1 MNNMAQGDNIKCL
14 RTREG
19 LTQQQF
25 ADMLGV
31 TKETVC
37 RWERGHTA
45 VKVST
50 LDKLT
55 ELFDV
60 TFDELA
66 ASNSGLA
73 SAGLSSRPEKSQN
86 VAQNEEC
93 EIYKIVRRNG
103 GFSLKNSGR
112 TFVPGPVLE
121 RHPGG
126 FLVQMNGSGMS
137 RCYPQSS
144 VLLVDPVAKPW
155 NGCTVVA
162 MVDASAIVCLLYT
175 SDAADE

>member
-1 MNNMAQGDNIKCL
+1 MAQGDNIKCL

-60 TFDELA
+60 RLMSSPQVIA
-66 ASNSGLA
+66 A
-73 SAGLSSRPEKSQN
+73 
-86 VAQNEEC
+86 
-93 EIYKIVRRNG
+93 
-103 GFSLKNSGR
+103 
-112 TFVPGPVLE
+112 
-121 RHPGG
+121 
-126 FLVQMNGSGMS
+126 
-137 RCYPQSS
+137 
-144 VLLVDPVAKPW
+144 LLLPA
-155 NGCTVVA
+155 
-162 MVDASAIVCLLYT
+162 
-175 SDAADE
+175 

>member
-1 MNNMAQGDNIKCL
+1 MAGQTVCACHLGVMNNMAQGDNIKCL

-55 ELFDV
+55 EL
-60 TFDELA
+60 LPLPA
-66 ASNSGLA
+66 
-73 SAGLSSRPEKSQN
+73 
-86 VAQNEEC
+86 
-93 EIYKIVRRNG
+93 
-103 GFSLKNSGR
+103 
-112 TFVPGPVLE
+112 
-121 RHPGG
+121 
-126 FLVQMNGSGMS
+126 
-137 RCYPQSS
+137 
-144 VLLVDPVAKPW
+144 
-155 NGCTVVA
+155 
-162 MVDASAIVCLLYT
+162 
-175 SDAADE
+175 

>member
-73 SAGLSSRPEKSQN
+73 SAGLSTRPEKSPT

-93 EIYKIVRRNG
+93 GIYKIVR
-103 GFSLKNSGR
+103 F
-112 TFVPGPVLE
+112 T
-121 RHPGG
+121 
-126 FLVQMNGSGMS
+126 
-137 RCYPQSS
+137 
-144 VLLVDPVAKPW
+144 VAL
-155 NGCTVVA
+155 A
-162 MVDASAIVCLLYT
+162 
-175 SDAADE
+175 